1 MMVSFTVRLDFD
13 ASDRE
18 KVEDYLRKLTAAT
31 RQEPGC
37 VTYVAHFIQEGP
49 PAILIYEQYRDEA
62 AVEQH
67 RGSPH
72 FASYAADGLFKLT
85 GNRRLERLDA
95 IA

>member
-1 MMVSFTVRLDFD
+1 MVSFTVRLEF
-13 ASDRE
+13 AESDRE
-18 KVEDYLRKLTAAT
+18 KVADYLRKLTAAT

-37 VTYVAHFIQEGP
+37 VIYVAHFIQEGP
-49 PAILIYEQYRDEA
+49 PAILIYEQYRDQA

-67 RGSPH
+67 RGSSH

-85 GNRRLERLDA
+85 SNRRLEKLDA